1 MNFYIVWHLFGIII
15 IYRYF
20 SGKLIVSFRLRRFFS
35 FRFVCIMVNGQDV
48 RLGKNTSE
56 LFEPLEE

>member
-1 MNFYIVWHLFGIII
+1 LAESLKIIDI
-15 IYRYF
+15 FQENLLYL
-20 SGKLIVSFRLRRFFS
+20 SGYGGFLS
-35 FRFVCIMVNGQDV
+35 FRFGCIMVNGQDV